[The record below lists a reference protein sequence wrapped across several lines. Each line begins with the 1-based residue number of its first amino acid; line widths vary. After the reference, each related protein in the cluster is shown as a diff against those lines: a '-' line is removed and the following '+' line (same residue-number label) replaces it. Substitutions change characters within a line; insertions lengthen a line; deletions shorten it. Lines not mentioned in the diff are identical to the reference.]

1 MATNKPAIDAKIATV
16 FGVWSGLFVARV
28 DEGTA
33 DVPIGVTT
41 TAVVDEGAADVPIG
55 VATAVT
61 DVLETDGGTAVVL
74 TASSDSVDVAQTWSV
89 IVMMS

>member
-1 MATNKPAIDAKIATV
+1 M
-16 FGVWSGLFVARV
+16 WSGLLVARV

-74 TASSDSVDVAQTWSV
+74 PASPNSVDVAQTWSV

>member
-1 MATNKPAIDAKIATV
+1 M
-16 FGVWSGLFVARV
+16 WSGLLAARV
-28 DEGTA
+28 DEGAA

-41 TAVVDEGAADVPIG
+41 TVVVDEGAADVPIG

-61 DVLETDGGTAVVL
+61 DVRETDHETAVVMS
-74 TASSDSVDVAQTWSV
+74 ASPNSVDVAQTWSV